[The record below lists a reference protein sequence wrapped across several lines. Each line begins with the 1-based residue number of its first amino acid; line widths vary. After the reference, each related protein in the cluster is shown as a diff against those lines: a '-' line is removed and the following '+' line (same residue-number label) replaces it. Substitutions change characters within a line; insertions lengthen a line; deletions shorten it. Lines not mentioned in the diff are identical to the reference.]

1 MVKYHSP
8 RRGSLGFR
16 RKRARR
22 MYPRIY
28 TWPKVDEVRLLGF
41 PAYKVGMIS
50 VHERNILVHK
60 RAMWYGIERTIA
72 ATILEAPPIRI
83 LGIRGYKADLD
94 GLRSVIEVWTPYY
107 SKFERKYLQRKLQ
120 LPKKNI
126 EELSEAVED
135 RLKKMNDMVDSGY
148 LREIRVIVR
157 TSPELTT
164 IGKKKPELL
173 EIGIGGETREALK
186 WAANN
191 LGKFVRA
198 TDVVESGMFVDVI
211 GVTKGKGFQG
221 VARRFGIK
229 LLPRK
234 SKKGYRRLG
243 SLGPWTPGRI
253 MWTVPRPGQL
263 GVFRRTEYNKQ
274 VMLVVPSV
282 YSIEYKFD
290 GSEDEPYMV
299 QLREKMTVKTT
310 DESGEEKQVS
320 VSNLAEDLNPRGGW
334 PHYGVVR
341 NDTIVIR
348 GSCMGTPKRMVVLR
362 RPVRTRVLKKE
373 VELKAFYYGK
383 EKVLDSDKIGLIFK
397 AIEV

>member
-1 MVKYHSP
+1 
-8 RRGSLGFR
+8 
-16 RKRARR
+16 
-22 MYPRIY
+22 
-28 TWPKVDEVRLLGF
+28 
-41 PAYKVGMIS
+41 
-50 VHERNILVHK
+50 
-60 RAMWYGIERTIA
+60 
-72 ATILEAPPIRI
+72 
-83 LGIRGYKADLD
+83 
-94 GLRSVIEVWTPYY
+94 
-107 SKFERKYLQRKLQ
+107 
-120 LPKKNI
+120 
-126 EELSEAVED
+126 
-135 RLKKMNDMVDSGY
+135 LKKMNDMVDSGY